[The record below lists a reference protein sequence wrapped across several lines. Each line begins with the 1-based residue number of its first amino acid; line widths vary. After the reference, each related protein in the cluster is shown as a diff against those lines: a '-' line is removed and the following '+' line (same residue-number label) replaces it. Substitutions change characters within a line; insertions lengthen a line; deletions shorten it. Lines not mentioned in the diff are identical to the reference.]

1 MAFSGFKRLILRPT
15 GNVLIDKF
23 QRDVIEALKA
33 FVLTVYDKLNAGL
46 VPPPKTNNH
55 SQILYD
61 AGWGPLP
68 VTATGTTYFPGG
80 W

>member
-1 MAFSGFKRLILRPT
+1 MYKGLKNVIFRPT
-15 GNVLIDKF
+15 GNVLVDKF

-33 FVLTVYDKLNAGL
+33 FLLSVYDKLNSGL
-46 VPPPKTNNH
+46 VPAPNTDDH
-55 SQILYD
+55 TQILYD

-68 VTATGTTYFPGG
+68 AVTGGTTYFPGG